1 MRLGAQPF
9 FWKWVLFAWE
19 WKMIS
24 ISKAEHLPSLW
35 NRDLGELGNGPLNK
49 PSENETV
56 GTGFGAPLSP
66 SPCAVFRITL
76 FKMHNCDT
84 TALLS
89 ESLERARISVEGLGL
104 LMCGSHSQVWHTNEG
119 GKRSTVQLLIRNRK
133 DSKPFLFSGILFL
146 LKTGN
151 RIECQFQVNAGY

>member
-1 MRLGAQPF
+1 MSFICMRMKSDFHIKGWAPTLALKQRPGGT
-9 FWKWVLFAWE
+9 
-19 WKMIS
+19 
-24 ISKAEHLPSLW
+24 
-35 NRDLGELGNGPLNK
+35 RGNGLLKNK

-66 SPCAVFRITL
+66 SPCAVYRITL

-89 ESLERARISVEGLGL
+89 ESLERAGISVEGVGL
-104 LMCGSHSQVWHTNEG
+104 LICGSHSQVWHTNEG
-119 GKRSTVQLLIRNRK
+119 GKRSIVQLLIRNRK

>member
-24 ISKAEHLPSLW
+24 ISEAEHLPSLW
-35 NRDLGELGNGPLNK
+35 NRDLGN
-49 PSENETV
+49 SEMVHWTSQAKMKRSGRDLE
-56 GTGFGAPLSP
+56 PLSP
-66 SPCAVFRITL
+66 PAPARFFVSL
-76 FKMHNCDT
+76 FLKCT
-84 TALLS
+84 TATQLYCYL
-89 ESLERARISVEGLGL
+89 RASVEGLGL

-119 GKRSTVQLLIRNRK
+119 GKRSIVQLLIRNRK

-151 RIECQFQVNAGY
+151 RIGCQFQVNAGY

>member
-9 FWKWVLFAWE
+9 LWKWVLFAWE

-24 ISKAEHLPSLW
+24 ISKADRLPSLW
-35 NRDLGELGNGPLNK
+35 NRDPGELRNGLLNK

-66 SPCAVFRITL
+66 SPCTVFRITL

-89 ESLERARISVEGLGL
+89 ESLERRVLVCSCV
-104 LMCGSHSQVWHTNEG
+104 V
-119 GKRSTVQLLIRNRK
+119 LIRKFDTPMREANAALYSCLLETARTQNHSSFQEFCSCLK
-133 DSKPFLFSGILFL
+133 PETALNVSSK
-146 LKTGN
+146 
-151 RIECQFQVNAGY
+151 